1 MGGCTVVPERIDADT
16 GVVSG
21 ADPVACAPAD
31 AVSFE
36 WATSPPMTAQVDSAP
51 RSCTLGQV
59 VREAG
64 ALNLPMLCA
73 GEGAEPARAVT
84 LTLWATPEPPTRALV
99 AGAAV
104 RLTELSDGAQAWL
117 RLEDEVGAPLVVA
130 AAAAGLT
137 PPDEASWWSPF
148 LLMPAAT
155 TCLADET
162 ACDARRTGVDVRRSG
177 GPPVVVQD
185 AGWRVVGDKGE
196 AQLWVASAWSQ
207 DAGCADGPGTWF
219 IAGLVAAR

>member
-1 MGGCTVVPERIDADT
+1 MGGCTVAPDDIDAGP

-36 WATSPPMTAQVDSAP
+36 WATSPPMTAQVDSSP
-51 RSCTLGQV
+51 LTCTLGQV

-64 ALNLPMLCA
+64 ALILPLSCA
-73 GEGAEPARAVT
+73 GEGAEPMRALT
-84 LTLWATPEPPTRALV
+84 LTLWATPEPPTQALV

-117 RLEDEVGAPLVVA
+117 RLEDEVGEPLVVA
-130 AAAAGLT
+130 TAASGLT

-148 LLMPAAT
+148 LVMLAAT
-155 TCLADET
+155 ACLADET
-162 ACDARRTGVDVRRSG
+162 ACEVRRVGVDVRRSG

-207 DAGCADGPGTWF
+207 DAACADGPGTWF
-219 IAGLVAAR
+219 IAGLVAVR